1 MTAAPPQLMFKL
13 YGEAIDQQT
22 GKKQSQLIQSFAS
35 GDFKSVG
42 ATETGRWYQVFAFSV
57 IATGTHPEKYSH
69 FYITVDNQGAS
80 TGGNDFA
87 IDDIRIYVKNPK
99 IEVLQQSDDADIC
112 KNRENG
118 AKLKL
123 TMVYGQ
129 VKEALELPNNTDAT
143 TDITRPLF
151 WRLVHADTGLPVNT
165 AYGDST
171 YNAGHTHD
179 YGAIVVH
186 STDTLNRRN
195 LYVDANEY
203 YHLILANR
211 FFKLDPHKQYY
222 VSIATP
228 RAALSTGWRCT
239 NHRHGAPPTPR
250 APSTANR
257 RTMCSKMP

>member
-1 MTAAPPQLMFKL
+1 
-13 YGEAIDQQT
+13 
-22 GKKQSQLIQSFAS
+22 
-35 GDFKSVG
+35 
-42 ATETGRWYQVFAFSV
+42 
-57 IATGTHPEKYSH
+57 
-69 FYITVDNQGAS
+69 
-80 TGGNDFA
+80 
-87 IDDIRIYVKNPK
+87 
-99 IEVLQQSDDADIC
+99 
-112 KNRENG
+112 
-118 AKLKL
+118 
-123 TMVYGQ
+123 MVYGQ

-211 FFKLDPHKQYY
+211 F
-222 VSIATP
+222 SNSTP
-228 RAALSTGWRCT
+228 TS
-239 NHRHGAPPTPR
+239 
-250 APSTANR
+250 S
-257 RTMCSKMP
+257 TMCR